1 MRDCTAQGRLVTDE
15 YQKGGYEGRQGGGGY
30 DTRGGY
36 GRKEGE
42 GEGGGGVGNEGRLGY
57 PCKGCI

>member
-30 DTRGGY
+30 DTRGGKEGEVTA
-36 GRKEGE
+36 GRREREKEGE
-42 GEGGGGVGNEGRLGY
+42 G
-57 PCKGCI
+57 